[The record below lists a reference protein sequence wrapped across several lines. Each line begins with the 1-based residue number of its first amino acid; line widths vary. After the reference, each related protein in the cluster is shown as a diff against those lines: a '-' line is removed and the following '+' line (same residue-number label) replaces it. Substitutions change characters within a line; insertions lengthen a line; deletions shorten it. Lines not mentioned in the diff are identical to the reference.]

1 VRLSNQTKIPEI
13 DKVGNNLSDI
23 KLLDRWS
30 WEGIE
35 IKDPSLKKYISLKPT
50 YLPHSGGRHEHKRF
64 GKAEVN
70 IVERLINRL
79 MYPGKNGG
87 KKMMAYNIV
96 RNAFDI
102 IHLETKENPIQ
113 VFVRAIENAA
123 PREETTRIMYGGIV
137 YRVSVDVSS
146 QRRVDLALRFI
157 TEGARECAFGSTK
170 SIEQCL
176 ADEILLAA
184 RNDPQSYSIKQKE
197 EIERIALSSR

>member
-1 VRLSNQTKIPEI
+1 MSSQTQLPDI
-13 DKVGNNLSDI
+13 DKIGSGLNEI
-23 KLLDRWS
+23 KLFDKWS

-35 IKDPSLKKYISLKPT
+35 IRDPSLKKYISLKPT

-113 VFVRAIENAA
+113 VFVRAIENSA

-146 QRRVDLALRFI
+146 QRRVDLAIRFI
-157 TEGARECAFGSTK
+157 TEGARECSFGK
-170 SIEQCL
+170 VKPIEQCL
-176 ADEILLAA
+176 AEEILLAA
-184 RNDPQSYSIKQKE
+184 KNDPQSYSIKQKE

>member
-1 VRLSNQTKIPEI
+1 MSSQTQLPDI
-13 DKVGNNLSDI
+13 DKVGSGLNEI
-23 KLLDRWS
+23 KLFDKWS

-35 IKDPSLKKYISLKPT
+35 IRDPSLKKYISLKPT

-70 IVERLINRL
+70 VVERLINRL

-102 IHLETKENPIQ
+102 IYLETKENPIQ
-113 VFVRAIENAA
+113 VFVRAIENSA

-146 QRRVDLALRFI
+146 QRRVDLAIRFI
-157 TEGARECAFGSTK
+157 TEGARECSFGNIK
-170 SIEQCL
+170 PIEQCL
-176 ADEILLAA
+176 ADEILLAS